1 MGKTEKKTMT
11 REKKQRPASV
21 KGRARK
27 AKARKEV
34 ISPKDTGQQVTLKIN
49 GNTVKARPGMTVLK
63 AARSADIFIPTLC
76 HHDELSPYG
85 ACRLCIVEILRGQ
98 RSRIVASCLYPVED
112 GLEVLTESE
121 RVVRH
126 RRVILK
132 LILARWPWVNEDLL
146 ERYGVELGRLEEDT
160 TFCILCGLCVRY
172 CSEIKKANVLGF
184 LGRGAERQVVIYPEL
199 ATKACPTCGGG
210 TMECNSV
217 CPTGIIPNEF
227 ALSEPRFG
235 KKLPLAYPIRFHDDD
250 NIRDVWDKVGD

>member
-27 AKARKEV
+27 AKARREV
-34 ISPKDTGQQVTLKIN
+34 ISPKDTGQRVTLKIN
-49 GNTVKARPGMTVLK
+49 GNTVKARPGMTVLE

-199 ATKACPTCGGG
+199 ATKVCPTCGGG

-227 ALSEPRFG
+227 GLSEPRFG

>member
-27 AKARKEV
+27 TKARKEV
-34 ISPKDTGQQVTLKIN
+34 ISPRDTGHQVTLKIN
-49 GNTVKARPGMTVLK
+49 GKTVKARPGMTVLE
-63 AARSADIFIPTLC
+63 AAQSADIFIPTLC

-98 RSRIVASCLYPVED
+98 KSRIVVSCLYPVQD

-132 LILARWPWVNEDLL
+132 LMLARWPWVNEDLL

-184 LGRGAERQVVIYPEL
+184 LGRGARRQVVIYPEL
-199 ATKACPTCGGG
+199 ATKACPTCGDG

-235 KKLPLAYPIRFHDDD
+235 KKLPLAFPIRFNDDD
-250 NIRDVWDKVGD
+250 NIRDVSDKIGD

>member
-1 MGKTEKKTMT
+1 MGKGEKKIMT
-11 REKKQRPASV
+11 GGKKQRPAPLKS
-21 KGRARK
+21 RARK

-34 ISPKDTGQQVTLKIN
+34 IAPKDTVQQVTLKIN
-49 GNTVKARPGMTVLK
+49 RETVKARQGMTILE
-63 AARSADIFIPTLC
+63 AARGAGIFIPTLC

-85 ACRLCIVEILRGQ
+85 VCRLCIVEILRGQ

-126 RRVILK
+126 RKVILE
-132 LILARWPWVNEDLL
+132 LILARWPWVDEDLL
-146 ERYGVELGRLEEDT
+146 ERYGVERGRLEENT

-184 LGRGAERQVVIYPEL
+184 IGRGAERQVVIYPEL
-199 ATKACPTCGGG
+199 AMKVCPTCGDG

-227 ALSEPRFG
+227 ALSAPCLG
-235 KKLPLAYPIRFHDDD
+235 KKLPLAYAVRLYEDD
-250 NIRDVWDKVGD
+250 NIRDILHKVGD

>member
-1 MGKTEKKTMT
+1 
-11 REKKQRPASV
+11 V
-21 KGRARK
+21 
-27 AKARKEV
+27 V
-34 ISPKDTGQQVTLKIN
+34 
-49 GNTVKARPGMTVLK
+49 
-63 AARSADIFIPTLC
+63 
-76 HHDELSPYG
+76 
-85 ACRLCIVEILRGQ
+85 
-98 RSRIVASCLYPVED
+98 SCLYPVED

-172 CSEIKKANVLGF
+172 CSEIKKAKVLGF

-250 NIRDVWDKVGD
+250 NIRDVLDKVGD

>member
-1 MGKTEKKTMT
+1 MGKTGKKTMT

-27 AKARKEV
+27 AKARKAV

-49 GNTVKARPGMTVLK
+49 SNTVKARPGMTVLE
-63 AARSADIFIPTLC
+63 AAQSADIFIPTLC

-98 RSRIVASCLYPVED
+98 RSRIVVSCLYPVED
-112 GLEVLTESE
+112 GLEVLTE
-121 RVVRH
+121 VVRH

-250 NIRDVWDKVGD
+250 NIRDVLDKVGD

>member
-1 MGKTEKKTMT
+1 MGKGEKKIIAG
-11 REKKQRPASV
+11 RERERPGSL

-27 AKARKEV
+27 VKAREEV
-34 ISPKDTGQQVTLKIN
+34 NAPKDTVQQVTLKIN
-49 GNTVKARPGMTVLK
+49 GKTVKARPGMTVLE
-63 AARSADIFIPTLC
+63 AARSAGILIPTLC
-76 HHDELSPYG
+76 HHDELPPYG
-85 ACRLCIVEILRGQ
+85 VCRLCIVEILRGQ

-126 RRVILK
+126 RRVILE
-132 LILARWPWVNEDLL
+132 LILARWPWVDEDLL
-146 ERYGVELGRLEEDT
+146 ERYGVERGRLEEDT

-184 LGRGAERQVVIYPEL
+184 IGRGAERQVVIYPEL
-199 ATKACPTCGGG
+199 AMKVCPTCGDG

-227 ALSEPRFG
+227 ALPAPRFG
-235 KKLPLAYPIRFHDDD
+235 KKLPRAYAVRLHDAD
-250 NIRDVWDKVGD
+250 NIRDILHKVGD